1 MDRRRVLRLLGGAA
15 ALSLGRRA
23 HAQPAPPRDAPNI
36 LFVMTDDQ
44 RRDAMGAYG
53 NPILKTPH
61 MDRLAAEGVRFP
73 GPYTPVRHGK
83 EQPAGRP
90 SDYRKSGRRA
100 GRDTVAGRGRRPCE
114 LET

>member
-23 HAQPAPPRDAPNI
+23 HAQPAPPKDAPNI
-36 LFVMTDDQ
+36 LFVMSDDQ

-61 MDRLAAEGVRFP
+61 MDRLAAEGVRFDLAFVTNSLC
-73 GPYTPVRHGK
+73 GP
-83 EQPAGRP
+83 
-90 SDYRKSGRRA
+90 SRA
-100 GRDTVAGRGRRPCE
+100 SLLTGS
-114 LET
+114 